1 VRRGSQRSTTE
12 AYVTININVPCS
24 IAPDQ
29 RKFDVPFVIVCCSDC
44 VITSCWEFNNPVVEE
59 IRMYTHACLS
69 YSDNV

>member
-1 VRRGSQRSTTE
+1 
-12 AYVTININVPCS
+12 VPCS

-59 IRMYTHACLS
+59 IRMYVHTCLS
-69 YSDNV
+69 QSDNV